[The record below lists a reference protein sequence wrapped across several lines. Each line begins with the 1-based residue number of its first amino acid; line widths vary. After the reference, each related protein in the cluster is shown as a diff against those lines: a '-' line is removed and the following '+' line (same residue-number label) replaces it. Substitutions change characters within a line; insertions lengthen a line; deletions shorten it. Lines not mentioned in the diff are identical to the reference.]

1 MSRPMSLPPCQ
12 PHRSPVSLAPRL
24 LALLVALPA
33 ATLLAQ
39 PSSVPPSDTG
49 APSVHHGRLKQT
61 TMGLPK
67 SGGGVKI
74 DGHLDDAVWRNA
86 VVLTGFSQYA
96 PIDGIPAADSTEVL
110 VTYSDHEMYFGIRA
124 FEAHGAVHATHA
136 DRDRISADD
145 HVQLILDT
153 FNDRRRA
160 YSFAVNPLGVQ
171 SDGMF
176 ADGTGTDLSPDFQ
189 YESKGRLTEYGYEIE
204 VRIPFKS
211 LRYQQTSTQKWGVN
225 VIRRVQHSGHEQTWT
240 AVERGAPS
248 FLAQSGAFDG
258 LTDIKRGLVLDVNP
272 VMTQRTTGARA
283 SAALPNWR
291 YNAEN
296 AEVGGNVTWGMTPNL
311 TLNATVNPDFSQV
324 ESDVGQVVFD
334 PRQAI
339 AFPEKRP
346 FFLEGGENFSV
357 PNSLIYTRRV
367 VTPEGALKL
376 SGKVGGLSVGVLS
389 AVDGKAAVPG
399 TNDNPVYN
407 LMRLKRDLG
416 AQSNVG
422 IVYTDRVHR
431 GDFNRVA
438 GLDTRLLLGSRY
450 VFNGQVAT
458 SFTKAGN
465 FGADGRPLF
474 DFALTRTG
482 RESGFNAVVE
492 GIHPEFIASSGFI
505 SRSGIAHANFTPRR
519 TWFPKQSVFESI
531 SFSPVLDGTWEWD
544 RFVRGTEPND
554 IKVNTSTNAT
564 LRGGWRATLY
574 TWTES
579 FKYPAYLYTNYYVE
593 QRAPSG
599 AVIDTIPYSGT
610 DRLTNLGV
618 MASVGTP
625 QWRSFS
631 GSLQLI
637 GGQDDNFD
645 EWSSANILYTTLDLD
660 WRPTDRVRV
669 NGRYVEQRTHR
680 KTDGSLVRLRSI
692 PRVKVEYQVSRPLF
706 VRFVG
711 QHDGTKIDALRD
723 DSRTE
728 APILIRGGDGKYRV
742 SAPVRR
748 SGFRADWLVS
758 YQPNPGTVVFAGYG
772 ASLGSDQ
779 FFAPRDLERL
789 NDGLFVKLSYL
800 FRM

>member
-1 MSRPMSLPPCQ
+1 M
-12 PHRSPVSLAPRL
+12 SLAPRL
-24 LALLVALPA
+24 LALLVALPLPA
-33 ATLLAQ
+33 ATALAQ
-39 PSSVPPSDTG
+39 PAAG
-49 APSVHHGRLKQT
+49 AAQPGTPAPGVYHGRLKQT
-61 TMGLPK
+61 TMELPK
-67 SGGGVKI
+67 GVGAVKV
-74 DGHLDDAVWRNA
+74 DGQLDDAAWRGA

-96 PIDGIPAADSTEVL
+96 PIDGIAAADSTEVL
-110 VTYSDHEMYFGIRA
+110 VMYSDHDMYFGIRA
-124 FEAHGAVHATHA
+124 FESHGAVHATHA
-136 DRDRISADD
+136 DRDRISSDD

-176 ADGTGTDLSPDFQ
+176 SDANGTDLSPDFQ
-189 YESKGRLTEYGYEIE
+189 YESKGRLTDYGYEIE
-204 VRIPFKS
+204 VRVPFKS
-211 LRYQQTSTQKWGVN
+211 LRYQQTPTQKWGVN
-225 VIRRVQHSGHEQTWT
+225 VVRRVQHSGHEQTWT
-240 AVERGAPS
+240 AAERGAPS
-248 FLAQSGAFDG
+248 FLAQSGVFDG

-272 VMTQRTTGARA
+272 VMTQRTAGARA
-283 SAALPNWR
+283 SATSPDWR
-291 YNAEN
+291 YDAEKP
-296 AEVGGNVTWGMTPNL
+296 EVGGNVAWGVTPNL

-324 ESDVGQVVFD
+324 EADAGQVVFD

-346 FFLEGGENFSV
+346 FFLEGGENSSV
-357 PNSLIYTRRV
+357 PNSLIYTRRI

-376 SGKVGGLSVGVLS
+376 SGKVGGMSVGVLS
-389 AVDGKAAVPG
+389 AVDGKSAVPG
-399 TNDNPVYN
+399 VNNANPVYN

-416 AQSNVG
+416 AQSNIG

-438 GLDTRLLLGSRY
+438 GVDTRLLLGSRY

-458 SFTKAGN
+458 SFTKSGA

-482 RESGFNAVVE
+482 RESGFNAVIE

-505 SRSGIAHANFTPRR
+505 SRAGIAHANFTPRR
-519 TWFPKQSVFESI
+519 TWFPKNSIIESI

-544 RFVRGTEPND
+544 RFVKGTEPND
-554 IKVNTSTNAT
+554 IKVNSSTNAT
-564 LRGGWRATLY
+564 LRGGWRATFY

-593 QRAPSG
+593 RRAPSG
-599 AVIDTIPYSGT
+599 AVMDTVPFVGT
-610 DRLTNLGV
+610 DRLTNLGI
-618 MASVGTP
+618 MTSVTTP
-625 QWRSFS
+625 QWRTFS
-631 GSLQLI
+631 GSLELV

-645 EWSSANILYTTLDLD
+645 EWSSAKILYTTANVD

-680 KTDGSLVRLRSI
+680 KSDGSLVRLRSI

-711 QHDGTKIDALRD
+711 QHDGTKVDALRD
-723 DSRTE
+723 DSRSE
-728 APILIRGGDGKYRV
+728 APILIRGGDGVFRT
-742 SAPVRR
+742 SLPVRR